1 MVLDL
6 VNVGL
11 FQEKK
16 MSEWYFFF
24 LSLKL
29 KIRFTL
35 HAPLKVINLPASVKN
50 IAASNVIEILSLCH
64 LFHFEI

>member
-1 MVLDL
+1 MVLDS
-6 VNVGL
+6 
-11 FQEKK
+11 KRWTI
-16 MSEWYFFF
+16 SEWYIFF